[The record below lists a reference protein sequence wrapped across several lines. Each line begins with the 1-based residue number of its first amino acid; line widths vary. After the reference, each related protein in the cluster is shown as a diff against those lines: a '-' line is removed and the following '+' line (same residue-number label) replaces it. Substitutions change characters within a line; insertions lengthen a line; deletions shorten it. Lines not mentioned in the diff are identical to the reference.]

1 MSVGL
6 WTLTPHPLIVS
17 LAYALIVKSVKPWI
31 IYISKHLKIIK
42 KGRYLHMVLKTSV
55 QLLEYLTNKMVQKAR
70 GFLLSKCYFKGWDK
84 MLTLAWFSH
93 LLRLG
98 VYSWSSLALDQ
109 FTGMGEDRTDFFF
122 SPFASAPYFFLNY
135 LWKFFAIDR
144 QNRFE

>member
-1 MSVGL
+1 
-6 WTLTPHPLIVS
+6 
-17 LAYALIVKSVKPWI
+17 
-31 IYISKHLKIIK
+31 
-42 KGRYLHMVLKTSV
+42 MVLKTSV

-109 FTGMGEDRTDFFF
+109 FRGLGEDRTDFFF
-122 SPFASAPYFFLNY
+122 LTFCICTILFFELFVKILCN
-135 LWKFFAIDR
+135 
-144 QNRFE
+144 